1 MDSLITTVNK
11 LESVDK
17 KEVFGKHEHFE
28 VVVCLFENHVRI
40 KVAMFIIVDYKTIY
54 WVRSLE
60 EILCKKPICVSYT
73 IKFKNKK
80 VLVGVTL

>member
-40 KVAMFIIVDYKTIY
+40 KAAIFIIVDYKTIY

-60 EILCKKPICVSYT
+60 EILCKKHKCVSYVT
-73 IKFKNKK
+73 QYSFSPQKN
-80 VLVGVTL
+80 